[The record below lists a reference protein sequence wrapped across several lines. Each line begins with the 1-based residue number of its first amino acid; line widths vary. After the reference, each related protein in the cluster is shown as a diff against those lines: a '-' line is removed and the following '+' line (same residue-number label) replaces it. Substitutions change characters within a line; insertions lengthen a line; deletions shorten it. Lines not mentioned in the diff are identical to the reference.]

1 MPIFFWAAD
10 RASAFLRV
18 GFSVIENSRLPFTI
32 VGGLNAFAAIAPAG
46 GTDTRMG
53 KIPQF

>member
-1 MPIFFWAAD
+1 
-10 RASAFLRV
+10 V